1 MKGIDTMTKKMTKK
15 DYFEI
20 LKGAYPKDANN
31 YNEVIEFINHEI
43 ELLEKKSSQ
52 AKKQPTA
59 QQIENENFTSIIKE
73 VLQAS
78 EEALT
83 ISEIQERDSRL
94 PASNQRMSRLLN
106 NLVESNVLEKTYLKR
121 KPYFKWVR

>member
-1 MKGIDTMTKKMTKK
+1 MTKKMTKK

-52 AKKQPTA
+52 GKKPTA
-59 QQIENENFTSIIKE
+59 NQMENEGFLEIIQNI
-73 VLQAS
+73 LQGSDKAM
-78 EEALT
+78 T
-83 ISEIQERDSRL
+83 ISDIQNANEEL
-94 PASNQRMSRLLN
+94 PTSNQRMSALMKK
-106 NLVESNVLEKTYLKR
+106 LVESGVVERIYEKR
-121 KPYFKWVR
+121 KPYFKWVG

>member
-43 ELLEKKSSQ
+43 ELLERKSSQ
-52 AKKQPTA
+52 GKKPTA
-59 QQIENENFTSIIKE
+59 NQMENEGFLEIIQNI
-73 VLQAS
+73 LQESNKAM
-78 EEALT
+78 T
-83 ISEIQERDSRL
+83 ISDIQNANEEL
-94 PASNQRMSRLLN
+94 PTSNQRMSALMKK
-106 NLVESNVLEKTYLKR
+106 LVESGVVEKAYEKR
-121 KPYFKWVR
+121 KPYFKWVG

>member
-43 ELLEKKSSQ
+43 ELLERKSSQ
-52 AKKQPTA
+52 GKKPTA
-59 QQIENENFTSIIKE
+59 NQMENEGFLEIIQNI
-73 VLQAS
+73 LQESNKAM
-78 EEALT
+78 T
-83 ISEIQERDSRL
+83 ISDIQNANEEL
-94 PASNQRMSRLLN
+94 PTSNQRMSALMKK
-106 NLVESNVLEKTYLKR
+106 LVESGVVEKTYEKR
-121 KPYFKWVR
+121 KPYFKWVG

>member
-52 AKKQPTA
+52 GKKPTA
-59 QQIENENFTSIIKE
+59 NQMENEGFLEIIQNI
-73 VLQAS
+73 LQGSDKAM
-78 EEALT
+78 T
-83 ISEIQERDSRL
+83 ISDIQNANEEL
-94 PASNQRMSRLLN
+94 PTSNQRMSALMKKLF
-106 NLVESNVLEKTYLKR
+106 ESGVVEKTYEKR
-121 KPYFKWVR
+121 KPYFKWVG

>member
-43 ELLEKKSSQ
+43 ELLERKSSQ
-52 AKKQPTA
+52 SKKPTA
-59 QQIENENFTSIIKE
+59 NQMENEGFLEIIQNI
-73 VLQAS
+73 LQESNKAM
-78 EEALT
+78 T
-83 ISEIQERDSRL
+83 ISDIQNVNEEL
-94 PASNQRMSRLLN
+94 PTSNQRMSALMKK
-106 NLVESNVLEKTYLKR
+106 LVESGVVEKTYEKR
-121 KPYFKWVR
+121 KPYFKWVG

>member
-1 MKGIDTMTKKMTKK
+1 MTKKMTKK

-52 AKKQPTA
+52 AKKPTA

-83 ISEIQERDSRL
+83 ISEIQERDNRL

-121 KPYFKWVR
+121 KPYFKWVG

>member
-43 ELLEKKSSQ
+43 ELLERKSSQ
-52 AKKQPTA
+52 GKKPTA
-59 QQIENENFTSIIKE
+59 NQMENEGFLEIIQNI
-73 VLQAS
+73 LQESNKAM
-78 EEALT
+78 T
-83 ISEIQERDSRL
+83 ISDIQNANEEL
-94 PASNQRMSRLLN
+94 PTSNQRMSALMKK
-106 NLVESNVLEKTYLKR
+106 LVESGAVEKTYEKR
-121 KPYFKWVR
+121 KPYFKWVG

>member
-52 AKKQPTA
+52 GKKPTA
-59 QQIENENFTSIIKE
+59 NQMENEGFLEIIQNI
-73 VLQAS
+73 LQGSDKAM
-78 EEALT
+78 T
-83 ISEIQERDSRL
+83 ISDIQNANEEL
-94 PASNQRMSRLLN
+94 PTSNQRMSALMKK
-106 NLVESNVLEKTYLKR
+106 LVESGVVERTYEKR
-121 KPYFKWVR
+121 KPYFKWVG

>member
-43 ELLEKKSSQ
+43 ELLERKSSQ
-52 AKKQPTA
+52 GKKPTA
-59 QQIENENFTSIIKE
+59 NQMENEGFLEIIQNI
-73 VLQAS
+73 LQESNKAM
-78 EEALT
+78 T
-83 ISEIQERDSRL
+83 ISDIQNANEEL
-94 PASNQRMSRLLN
+94 PTSNQRMSALMQK
-106 NLVESNVLEKTYLKR
+106 LVKSGVVERTYEKR
-121 KPYFKWVR
+121 KPYFKWVG

>member
-43 ELLEKKSSQ
+43 ELLERKSSQ
-52 AKKQPTA
+52 GKKPTA
-59 QQIENENFTSIIKE
+59 NQMENEGFLEIIQNI
-73 VLQAS
+73 LQENNKAM
-78 EEALT
+78 T
-83 ISEIQERDSRL
+83 ISDIQNANEEL
-94 PASNQRMSRLLN
+94 PTSNQRMSALMKK
-106 NLVESNVLEKTYLKR
+106 LVESGVVEKTYEKR
-121 KPYFKWVR
+121 KPYFKWVG

>member
-52 AKKQPTA
+52 GKKPTA
-59 QQIENENFTSIIKE
+59 NQMENEGFLEIIQNI
-73 VLQAS
+73 LQGSDKAM
-78 EEALT
+78 T
-83 ISEIQERDSRL
+83 ISDIQNANEEL
-94 PASNQRMSRLLN
+94 PTSNQRMSALMKK
-106 NLVESNVLEKTYLKR
+106 LVESGVVEKTYEKR
-121 KPYFKWVR
+121 KPYFKWVG

>member
-43 ELLEKKSSQ
+43 ELLERKSSQ
-52 AKKQPTA
+52 GKKPTA
-59 QQIENENFTSIIKE
+59 NQMENEGFLEIIQNI
-73 VLQAS
+73 LQGSDKAM
-78 EEALT
+78 T
-83 ISEIQERDSRL
+83 ISDIQNANEEL
-94 PASNQRMSRLLN
+94 PTSNQRMSALMKK
-106 NLVESNVLEKTYLKR
+106 LVESGVVEKTYEKR
-121 KPYFKWVR
+121 KPYFKWVG